1 MPDLL
6 FVELLGGFGDLLLAL
21 PAVHGLALS
30 GHRVH
35 VLTFDPG
42 GELLTADPLVASVT
56 TTSDHRDGSP
66 RRAVQAALDARPY
79 DRAVTT
85 TTYDGIPALLAER
98 VPETAGDLWQRPPA
112 DELVDR
118 RFLRL
123 LAARGWVRPQH
134 TSLPP
139 RVMTGPAPD
148 DVPDVLLLPDAGM
161 PVKRWTGWPSLALLL
176 GDEGLDVAA
185 LAGPDPAAA
194 VATAAR
200 VLPARSLRGLADL
213 AAAVA
218 DRGGAVVGADTG
230 PVRLAAA
237 AGART
242 VGLFG
247 PTLAARYGQRP
258 EQGNVGLQGLPGCE
272 VRRPTA
278 ITEQACWW
286 SGSCPLSGGPP
297 ACMDDLRAGAVADAV
312 LALVE
317 PGRVPLGG
325 VR

>member
-1 MPDLL
+1 VADLL

-21 PAVHGLALS
+21 PAVHALALA

-35 VLTFDPG
+35 VLTFDPA
-42 GELLTADPLVASVT
+42 GELLGGDPLLASVT
-56 TTSDHRDGSP
+56 TTSDHREGAP
-66 RRAVQAALDARPY
+66 RRAVEAALAERRY

-85 TTYDGIPALLAER
+85 TTYDGIAALLAER
-98 VPETAGDLWQRPPA
+98 VPETVGDLWRRPPA

-123 LAARGWVRPQH
+123 LAEHGWVRPEH
-134 TSLPP
+134 AALPP
-139 RVMTGPAPD
+139 RVVTGPAPA

-176 GDEGLDVAA
+176 ADEGLDVAA
-185 LAGPDPAAA
+185 LAGPDAAAA
-194 VATAAR
+194 VATGAR

-213 AAAVA
+213 AGGVA
-218 DRGGAVVGADTG
+218 ERGGAVVGADTG

-247 PTLAARYGQRP
+247 PTVAGRYGQRP
-258 EQGNVGLQGLPGCE
+258 EQGNVALQGLPGCE

-297 ACMDDLRAGAVADAV
+297 ACMDDLRVGAVADAV

-317 PGRVPLGG
+317 PGRLPLE
-325 VR
+325 RTR

>member
-21 PAVHGLALS
+21 PAVHALALS
-30 GHRVH
+30 GSRVH

-42 GELLTADPLVASVT
+42 GELLAGDPLVASVT
-56 TTSDHRDGSP
+56 TTADHREGAP
-66 RRAVQAALDARPY
+66 RRAVEALLDARAF

-85 TTYDGIPALLAER
+85 TTYDGIGDLLAAR
-98 VPETAGDLWQRPPA
+98 VPATVTSLWRRPPP

-123 LAARGWVRPQH
+123 LAADAWVRPDLVD
-134 TSLPP
+134 LPP
-139 RVMTGPAPD
+139 RVLTGPTPA

-161 PVKRWTGWPSLALLL
+161 AVKRWTGWPALAERLYAH
-176 GDEGLDVAA
+176 GLDVAA
-185 LAGPDPAAA
+185 LAGPDPRPARAAG
-194 VATAAR
+194 AR

-213 AAAVA
+213 AAAVGA
-218 DRGGAVVGADTG
+218 RGGAVVGADTG

-258 EQGNVGLQGLPGCE
+258 EQGHVGLQGLPGCG

-278 ITEQACWW
+278 ITEQTCWW
-286 SGSCPLSGGPP
+286 SGSCPLTGGAP
-297 ACMDDLRAGAVADAV
+297 ACMDELSPDAVAAAV
-312 LALVE
+312 LSVTGTRTLTA
-317 PGRVPLGG
+317 
-325 VR
+325 

>member
-21 PAVHGLALS
+21 PAVHALALA
-30 GHRVH
+30 GNRVH

-42 GELLTADPLVASVT
+42 GQLLDGDPLVASVT
-56 TTSDHRDGSP
+56 TTSDHTDGAP
-66 RRAVQAALDARPY
+66 RRAVSAALAARRY

-85 TTYDGIPALLAER
+85 TTYDGIGALLPDS
-98 VPETAGDLWQRPPA
+98 VPETVTDLWRRPPP

-123 LAARGWVRPQH
+123 LAGDGWIRPEH
-134 TSLPP
+134 VALPP
-139 RVMTGPAPD
+139 RLAAVPD
-148 DVPDVLLLPDAGM
+148 DDAPDVLLLPDAGM
-161 PVKRWTGWPSLALLL
+161 RVKRWDGWPRLVALL
-176 GDEGLDVAA
+176 DGLDVAA
-185 LAGPDPAAA
+185 LAGPAGTAAQE
-194 VATAAR
+194 TGAR
-200 VLPARSLRGLADL
+200 VLPPRSLPGLASL
-213 AAAVA
+213 AAGVA
-218 DRGGAVVGADTG
+218 ARGGVVVGADTG

-258 EQGNVGLQGLPGCE
+258 EQGHVGLQGLPECE
-272 VRRPTA
+272 VRLPTA

-286 SGSCPLSGGPP
+286 SGACPLTGAGP
-297 ACMDDLRAGAVADAV
+297 ACMADLQPEQVAAAVREGARLYV
-312 LALVE
+312 
-317 PGRVPLGG
+317 
-325 VR
+325 

>member
-1 MPDLL
+1 VPDLL

-21 PAVHGLALS
+21 PAVHALALS

-35 VLTFDPG
+35 VLTFDPA
-42 GELLTADPLVASVT
+42 GELLADDPLVASVT
-56 TTSDHRDGSP
+56 TTSDHRDGAP
-66 RRAVQAALDARPY
+66 RRAVEAALAARAY

-85 TTYDGIPALLAER
+85 TTYDGIAALLAER
-98 VPETAGDLWQRPPA
+98 VPETFGDLWQRPPA

-123 LAARGWVRPQH
+123 LAARGWVRPEH
-134 TSLPP
+134 ASLPP
-139 RVMTGPAPD
+139 RVVTGPAPD

-161 PVKRWTGWPSLALLL
+161 AVKRWAGWPSLALLL
-176 GDEGLDVAA
+176 TDEGLDVAA
-185 LAGPDPAAA
+185 LAGPDQAAA
-194 VATAAR
+194 LATGAR

-213 AAAVA
+213 AAGVA
-218 DRGGAVVGADTG
+218 ARGGAVVGADTG

-258 EQGNVGLQGLPGCE
+258 ADGHLALQGLPGCE

-286 SGSCPLSGGPP
+286 SGSCPLTGGPA
-297 ACMDDLRAGAVADAV
+297 ACMADLGVEHVHRAVRA
-312 LALVE
+312 AL
-317 PGRVPLGG
+317 RD
-325 VR
+325 RRAA